1 MKNLATLVAGL
12 SLSFLASSLVAQE
25 MPTFQDLDAD
35 QDGQITA
42 AEATAHE
49 GLSGSFEIVDVD
61 KSGSISLDEYEVFV
75 KG

>member
-25 MPTFQDLDAD
+25 MPAFQDLDAD

-42 AEATAHE
+42 AEATVHE
-49 GLSGSFEIVDVD
+49 GLAGSFEIVDVD